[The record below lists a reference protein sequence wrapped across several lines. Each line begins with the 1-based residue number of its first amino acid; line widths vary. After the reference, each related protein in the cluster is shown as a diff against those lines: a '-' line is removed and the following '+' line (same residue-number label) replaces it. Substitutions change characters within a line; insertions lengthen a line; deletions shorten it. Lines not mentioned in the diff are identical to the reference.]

1 MTEVYEK
8 NEDIDYGAK
17 SKKKRKQ
24 LLRHDAIQN
33 GDDEGEAA
41 GSDWANQ
48 GGNSPISESDTDS
61 EMERKYMMEQ
71 FKKEDERETELI
83 RLKLIE
89 EQKKNMQRK
98 YLQMCKNEKV
108 VPLPIVNKIFEGVLY
123 LDDYKLN
130 FGLCKAL
137 GNVLDDLGDSIYKL
151 DLRNNGITDSDF
163 AEVIKGALQ
172 NPHIKSICFRNNE
185 FKEES
190 QE

>member
-1 MTEVYEK
+1 
-8 NEDIDYGAK
+8 
-17 SKKKRKQ
+17 
-24 LLRHDAIQN
+24 
-33 GDDEGEAA
+33 
-41 GSDWANQ
+41 
-48 GGNSPISESDTDS
+48 
-61 EMERKYMMEQ
+61 MMEQ

-172 NPHIKSICFRNNE
+172 NPHIKSISLRNNE
-185 FKEES
+185 FKDES

>member
-1 MTEVYEK
+1 
-8 NEDIDYGAK
+8 
-17 SKKKRKQ
+17 
-24 LLRHDAIQN
+24 
-33 GDDEGEAA
+33 
-41 GSDWANQ
+41 
-48 GGNSPISESDTDS
+48 
-61 EMERKYMMEQ
+61 MERQFMMDQ

-108 VPLPIVNKIFEGVLY
+108 VPLPIINKIFEGVLY

-172 NPHIKSICFRNNE
+172 NPHIKSICLRNNE
-185 FKEES
+185 FKDES
-190 QE
+190 LE

>member
-1 MTEVYEK
+1 
-8 NEDIDYGAK
+8 
-17 SKKKRKQ
+17 
-24 LLRHDAIQN
+24 
-33 GDDEGEAA
+33 
-41 GSDWANQ
+41 
-48 GGNSPISESDTDS
+48 
-61 EMERKYMMEQ
+61 MERQFMMDQ

-108 VPLPIVNKIFEGVLY
+108 VPLPIINKIFESVLY

-172 NPHIKSICFRNNE
+172 NPHIKSICLRNNE
-185 FKEES
+185 FKDES
-190 QE
+190 LE

>member
-1 MTEVYEK
+1 
-8 NEDIDYGAK
+8 
-17 SKKKRKQ
+17 
-24 LLRHDAIQN
+24 
-33 GDDEGEAA
+33 
-41 GSDWANQ
+41 
-48 GGNSPISESDTDS
+48 
-61 EMERKYMMEQ
+61 MMDQ

-108 VPLPIVNKIFEGVLY
+108 VPLPIINKIFESVLY

-137 GNVLDDLGDSIYKL
+137 GNVLDDIGDSIYKL

-163 AEVIKGALQ
+163 SEVIKGALQ
-172 NPHIKSICFRNNE
+172 NPHIKSICLRNNE
-185 FKEES
+185 FKDES
-190 QE
+190 LE

>member
-1 MTEVYEK
+1 
-8 NEDIDYGAK
+8 
-17 SKKKRKQ
+17 
-24 LLRHDAIQN
+24 
-33 GDDEGEAA
+33 
-41 GSDWANQ
+41 
-48 GGNSPISESDTDS
+48 
-61 EMERKYMMEQ
+61 MMDQ

-108 VPLPIVNKIFEGVLY
+108 VPLPIINKIFESVLY

-172 NPHIKSICFRNNE
+172 NPHIKSICLRNNE
-185 FKEES
+185 FKDES
-190 QE
+190 LE